1 MGIAA
6 LGFCSFEGMHCSQ
19 VVIQHNAT
27 PPLLG
32 DFGKSLIYNPTVQE
46 CDARKASS
54 LYQTAGPVKT
64 NRHV

>member
-32 DFGKSLIYNPTVQE
+32 DFGKSPIYNLTVQE
-46 CDARKASS
+46 SRFESRDETCDARGDAMK
-54 LYQTAGPVKT
+54 
-64 NRHV
+64 N

>member
-27 PPLLG
+27 PPLQR
-32 DFGKSLIYNPTVQE
+32 DFGKSLIAALQMKVMRRNE
-46 CDARKASS
+46 DAQST
-54 LYQTAGPVKT
+54 TAGFQKI
-64 NRHV
+64 NH